1 MIDLTE
7 DPMLGM
13 ARIARLHIP
22 DEDVAPLTL
31 RLNALLEASQALDP
45 FPLEE
50 VLALPTLPHPSELPV
65 HQRDSRGA
73 PLLATETDA
82 PLAYKPI
89 TELAHLIRTR
99 NLSPVELTDLYLER
113 IGQYNGELKSYIT
126 VLPER
131 ARREAQE
138 AERALKQGSDV
149 GPLHGIPLAYK
160 DEFYTQGVRTTCGS
174 LILSEFVPDYDAT
187 AVSKLHEAGAVM
199 LGKLNMTEWATPLTL
214 VFPYA
219 QQAVEKAV

>member
-1 MIDLTE
+1 MGILR
-7 DPMLGM
+7 PHILGM
-13 ARIARLHIP
+13 ER
-22 DEDVAPLTL
+22 
-31 RLNALLEASQALDP
+31 S
-45 FPLEE
+45 
-50 VLALPTLPHPSELPV
+50 HP
-65 HQRDSRGA
+65 
-73 PLLATETDA
+73 
-82 PLAYKPI
+82 
-89 TELAHLIRTR
+89 
-99 NLSPVELTDLYLER
+99 
-113 IGQYNGELKSYIT
+113 IT
-126 VLPER
+126 VLPES

-160 DEFYTQGVRTTCGS
+160 DEFYTKGARTTCGS
-174 LILSEFVPDYDAT
+174 LILSECVPGYDAT